1 MEEKIIDFDEFL
13 NTDEIAKV
21 LKKNVATIQRWC
33 REGLLPAARLGR
45 TYMVR
50 KSDFESWYRDR
61 MNLSHISKALE

>member
-50 KSDFESWYRDR
+50 KSDFEIWYKDR
-61 MNLSHISKALE
+61 MNVSHISKALE

>member
-50 KSDFESWYRDR
+50 KSDFESWYKDR

>member
-50 KSDFESWYRDR
+50 KSDFEGWYRDR